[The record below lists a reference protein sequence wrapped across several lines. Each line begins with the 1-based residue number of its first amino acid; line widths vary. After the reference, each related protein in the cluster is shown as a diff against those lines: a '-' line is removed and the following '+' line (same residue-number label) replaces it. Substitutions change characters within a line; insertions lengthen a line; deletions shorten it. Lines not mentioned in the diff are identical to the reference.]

1 MKLVWGR
8 WGGGKNFWCLQLRW
22 EAKPGPR
29 SLCHCFWR
37 QWASTSGLTFHPDLT
52 IVLHRYGRR
61 DCNAA
66 LPLPRPLR
74 LSDEQ
79 KYFTD
84 TPCTCRASFRRAQID
99 RLAQNDPPTCQC
111 RRYEHQIGL
120 GSKVRSINVTRGM
133 PSISGVGITP

>member
-8 WGGGKNFWCLQLRW
+8 LDGGGRKKKKKELLVPAVKVGSEARPQESTQLF
-22 EAKPGPR
+22 
-29 SLCHCFWR
+29 LFWR

-84 TPCTCRASFRRAQID
+84 TPVRVELHFVASKSTACHKTILQRVNAD
-99 RLAQNDPPTCQC
+99 
-111 RRYEHQIGL
+111 
-120 GSKVRSINVTRGM
+120 VTNTKLV
-133 PSISGVGITP
+133 SGQR